1 MNLFIVESP
10 AKIKTIR
17 KFLGKDFE
25 IRASMGHVRE
35 IPKKGLGVNVSK
47 GFKAQFELIESKSR
61 NTKELLNLMKRAQTV
76 YFAQDLDREGELIAW
91 HLYDESQIEPEK
103 VKRVVFNEITKK
115 AVLDAIST
123 PRELNQSLID
133 AGMSRTILDRL
144 IGYKLSPLV
153 WNRFES
159 DVPLSVGRV
168 QTVALRIL
176 VDREREIDK
185 FVKEEFWNLKANFRE
200 GFSAEIV
207 LSRDKKLDAQ
217 TAEKLQQQMTPP
229 NAIVKGT
236 QSKTEKRKPRAPF
249 TTATLQQEAS
259 SKLRFSAKETMKI
272 AQELYE
278 GVPIENENRAL
289 ITYMRTDAVNL
300 SNEATDK
307 IREFIRGAYGVGYLP
322 SKEVKYKGKTKNAQE
337 AHEAIRPVYFDL
349 PPHRVRSYLKPK
361 QYDLYCLIWNK
372 AIACQMKP
380 AEFDSTV
387 VDIDING
394 VHFRVKGSIL
404 RFDGFL
410 RLYDDRDLESEKESS
425 AKGKSGPNSQKEI
438 RLPSLE
444 EGQKLEVEKIISEKK
459 FTKPSPRYTEAS
471 LVKYLEKNGIGRPST
486 YASIIET
493 LLKRGYTEL
502 KSRKFHVTSL
512 GKQLLD
518 WIAQNFQRVID
529 LKFTAM
535 VEASLDE
542 VARGELSWRDSVEQF
557 YQPLREQIVNLQG
570 FVEEELSEDQ
580 KKCPECDSELLVRS
594 GKYGQFMGCS
604 GFPECNF
611 ILKIGRKSSIRVRSS
626 GLPTGIY
633 CEICGG
639 EFHLRRSNKG
649 KVFECSNYP
658 ACHNKKTHLTQDEY
672 ATFKKVIKKHK
683 QSSATQS

>member
-35 IPKKGLGVNVSK
+35 IPRKGLGVNVKK
-47 GFKAQFELIESKSR
+47 GFSADFQLIESKSR
-61 NTKELLNLMKRAQTV
+61 NTKELLNLMERAEIV

-91 HLYDESQIEPEK
+91 HLYDESRIDPAK
-103 VKRVVFNEITKK
+103 VRRVVFNEITKK
-115 AVLDAIST
+115 AVIEAIKS
-123 PRELNQSLID
+123 PRDLNQSLID

-176 VDREREIDK
+176 VDREREIEK
-185 FVKEEFWNLKANFRE
+185 FVKEEFWNIKAKFKE

-207 LSRDKKLDAQ
+207 LAKDQKLD
-217 TAEKLQQQMTPP
+217 EKAAKVLLDRMNPP
-229 NAIVKGT
+229 NASV
-236 QSKTEKRKPRAPF
+236 SKIEAKVEKRNPRAPF

-259 SKLRFSAKETMKI
+259 SKLKFSAKETMQV

-300 SNEATDK
+300 SEEATTR
-307 IREFIRGAYGVGYLP
+307 IREFISGQYGKEYLP
-322 SKEVKYKGKTKNAQE
+322 EKPVNYKGKTKNAQE

-349 PPHRVRSYLKPK
+349 PPNKIKAYLKPK
-361 QYDLYCLIWNK
+361 QYELYELIWNK
-372 AIACQMKP
+372 AVACQMR
-380 AEFDSTV
+380 AAIFNATV
-387 VDIDING
+387 VSININD
-394 VHFRVKGSIL
+394 VPFRVKGSVL
-404 RFDGFL
+404 KFEGFL
-410 RLYDDRDLESEKESS
+410 KLYDDRDLESEKSS
-425 AKGKSGPNSQKEI
+425 GKSKPSQQKEVK
-438 RLPSLE
+438 LPSLE
-444 EGQKLEVEKIISEKK
+444 EGQRLEVDKLVPEKK

-493 LLKRGYTEL
+493 LMKRGYANL
-502 KSRKFHVTSL
+502 KSRKFYVSDL

-518 WIAQNFQRVID
+518 WISNNFNRVVD
-529 LKFTAM
+529 LKFTAL

-542 VARGELSWRDSVEQF
+542 VARGELPWRDSVEQF
-557 YQPLREQIVNLQG
+557 YKPLREQIINLQG
-570 FVEEELSEDQ
+570 FVEEDLSDEER
-580 KKCPECDSELLVRS
+580 KCPQCDKELLVRS

-604 GFPECNF
+604 GFPECDF
-611 ILKIGRKSSIRVRSS
+611 ILRNERRNRPIRSS
-626 GLPTGIY
+626 VGIPTGIY

-639 EFHLRRSNKG
+639 EYHLKRTKSG
-649 KVFECSNYP
+649 KHFSCSNYP
-658 ACHNKKTHLTQDEY
+658 RCHNTKTHLTQVEY
-672 ATFKKVIKKHK
+672 ERFQKIIRERRTSNV
-683 QSSATQS
+683 SSD

>member
-35 IPKKGLGVNVSK
+35 IPKKGLGVNVKK
-47 GFKAQFELIESKSR
+47 GFTAQFQLIESKSR
-61 NTKELLNLMKRAQTV
+61 NTKELLQLMKRAQTV

-185 FVKEEFWNLKANFRE
+185 FVKEEFWNLRASFQE

-207 LSRDKKLDAQ
+207 LPRDKKLDAQ
-217 TAEKLQQQMTPP
+217 TAEKLKTQMTPP
-229 NAIVKGT
+229 NAFIT
-236 QSKTEKRKPRAPF
+236 AIQSKTEKRKPRAPF

-259 SKLRFSAKETMKI
+259 SKLKFSAKETMQI

-278 GVPIENENRAL
+278 GLPIENENRAL

-300 SNEATDK
+300 SNEATTK
-307 IREFIRGAYGVGYLP
+307 IREFIDSEFGSEYLP
-322 SKEVKYKGKTKNAQE
+322 KKEVKYKGKTKNAQE

-349 PPHRVRSYLKPK
+349 PPNRVRAYLKPK

-394 VHFRVKGSIL
+394 VKFRVKGSIL
-404 RFDGFL
+404 KFDGFL
-410 RLYDDRDLESEKESS
+410 KLYDDRDLDSGKESNT
-425 AKGKSGPNSQKEI
+425 KDKSSPSVQKEI
-438 RLPSLE
+438 RLPALS
-444 EGQKLEVEKIISEKK
+444 EGQKLEVDKIISEKK

-502 KSRKFHVTSL
+502 KARKFHVTPL

-518 WIAQNFQRVID
+518 WIAQNFQRVVD

-542 VARGELSWRDSVEQF
+542 VARGELAWRDSVEQF
-557 YQPLREQIVNLQG
+557 YEPLREQIVNLQG

-580 KKCPECDSELLVRS
+580 KKCPECGSELLVRS

-611 ILKIGRKSSIRVRSS
+611 ILKIGRKSSIRVRSK

-639 EFHLRRSNKG
+639 EFHLRRSGSG
-649 KVFECSNYP
+649 KVFECSNFP
-658 ACHNKKTHLTQDEY
+658 TCHNKKTHLTQDEY
-672 ATFKKVIKKHK
+672 EKFKEVIKKHK
-683 QSSATQS
+683 QNSTAQA

>member
-35 IPKKGLGVNVSK
+35 IPKKGLGVNVNE
-47 GFKAQFELIESKSR
+47 GFSADFQLIESKSR
-61 NTKELLNLMKRAQTV
+61 NTNELLNLMKRAEIV

-91 HLYDESQIEPEK
+91 HLYDESRIDSAK
-103 VKRVVFNEITKK
+103 VRRVVFNEITRK
-115 AVLDAIST
+115 AVLEAIKS
-123 PRELNQSLID
+123 PRDLNQSLID

-176 VDREREIDK
+176 VDREREIEK
-185 FVKEEFWNLKANFRE
+185 FVKEEFWNIKANFKE

-207 LSRDKKLDAQ
+207 LGKDQKLD
-217 TAEKLQQQMTPP
+217 EKAANSLLEKMNPP
-229 NAIVKGT
+229 DAYV
-236 QSKTEKRKPRAPF
+236 SKIEAKVERRNPRAPF

-259 SKLRFSAKETMKI
+259 SKLKFSAKETMQV

-300 SNEATDK
+300 SDEATGR
-307 IREFIRGAYGVGYLP
+307 IRDYISGQYGKEYLP
-322 SKEVKYKGKTKNAQE
+322 NKPVNYKGKTKNAQE

-349 PPHRVRSYLKPK
+349 PPTKVKAYLKPK
-361 QYDLYCLIWNK
+361 QYELYELIWNK
-372 AIACQMKP
+372 AIACQMK
-380 AEFDSTV
+380 AAIFNATV

-394 VHFRVKGSIL
+394 VSFRVKGSIL
-404 RFDGFL
+404 KFDGFL
-410 RLYDDRDLESEKESS
+410 KLYDDRDLENERGSGKDSV
-425 AKGKSGPNSQKEI
+425 AKPSQQNEVK
-438 RLPSLE
+438 LPSLE
-444 EGQKLEVEKIISEKK
+444 EGQKLEVEKLVPEKK

-493 LLKRGYTEL
+493 LMKRGYAHL
-502 KSRKFHVTSL
+502 KSRKFHVSDL

-518 WIAQNFQRVID
+518 WIANNFNRVVD
-529 LKFTAM
+529 LKFTAL

-542 VARGELSWRDSVEQF
+542 VARGELPWRDSVEQF
-557 YQPLREQIVNLQG
+557 YKPLREQIINLQG
-570 FVEEELSEDQ
+570 FVEEDLSAEE
-580 KKCPECDSELLVRS
+580 KKCPECGNELLVRS

-604 GFPECNF
+604 SFPECNF
-611 ILKIGRKSSIRVRSS
+611 ILRNEKKMKSSRSS
-626 GLPTGIY
+626 VGIPTGIY
-633 CEICGG
+633 CEICSG
-639 EFHLRRSNKG
+639 EYHLKRTKSG
-649 KVFECSNYP
+649 KHFSCSNYP
-658 ACHNKKTHLTQDEY
+658 RCHNTKTHLTPAEY
-672 ATFKKVIKKHK
+672 EKFQKVIKERRT
-683 QSSATQS
+683 SNICSG

>member
-35 IPKKGLGVNVSK
+35 IPKKGLGVDVK
-47 GFKAQFELIESKSR
+47 QGFSADFQLIESKSR
-61 NTKELLNLMKRAQTV
+61 NTRELLNLMQKAHTV

-91 HLYDESQIEPEK
+91 HLYDESRIEPSK
-103 VKRVVFNEITKK
+103 VRRVVFNEITKK
-115 AVLDAIST
+115 AVLDAIES
-123 PRELNQSLID
+123 PRDLNQSLID

-176 VDREREIDK
+176 VDREREIEN
-185 FVKEEFWNLKANFRE
+185 FVKEEFWNLKANFKE

-207 LSRDKKLDAQ
+207 LPKDTRLDEKTAMELLEKMNPAQ
-217 TAEKLQQQMTPP
+217 ATVSK
-229 NAIVKGT
+229 V
-236 QSKTEKRKPRAPF
+236 QSKVEKRHPRAPF

-259 SKLRFSAKETMKI
+259 TKLKLSAKETMQI

-278 GVPIENENRAL
+278 GVPIEKENRAL

-300 SNEATDK
+300 SDEATSK
-307 IREFIRGAYGVGYLP
+307 IRDFIRAHFGKEYLP
-322 SKEVKYKGKTKNAQE
+322 TKAIQYKGKAKNAQE

-349 PPHRVRSYLKPK
+349 PPQKVKAYLKPK
-361 QYDLYCLIWNK
+361 QYELYRLIWDK
-372 AIACQMKP
+372 AIACQMK
-380 AEFDSTV
+380 AAAFDSTV
-387 VDIDING
+387 VDIDINE
-394 VHFRVKGSIL
+394 VAFRVKGSVL

-410 RLYDDRDLESEKESS
+410 KLYDDRDLDSEKGLVNGNS
-425 AKGKSGPNSQKEI
+425 AKISEQNEVS
-438 RLPSLE
+438 LPFLE
-444 EGQKLEVEKIISEKK
+444 EGQTLQVLKIIPEKK

-493 LLKRGYTEL
+493 LLRRGYTHL
-502 KSRKFHVTSL
+502 KARKFHVTEL

-518 WIAQNFQRVID
+518 WIADNFQRVID

-542 VARGELSWRDSVEQF
+542 VARGELPWRDSVKQF
-557 YQPLREQIVNLQG
+557 YQPLREQIIRLQG
-570 FVEEELSEDQ
+570 FVEEDLSDDDRN
-580 KKCPECDSELLVRS
+580 CPQCGKELLVRS

-604 GFPECNF
+604 GFPECDF
-611 ILKIGRKSSIRVRSS
+611 ILKSEKRVKTFSQFA
-626 GLPTGIY
+626 GIPTGIY
-633 CEICGG
+633 CEICSG
-639 EFHLRRSNKG
+639 EYHLRRNRSG
-649 KVFECSNYP
+649 KHFVCSNYP
-658 ACHNKKTHLTQDEY
+658 RCHNTKTHLTQTEY
-672 ATFKKVIKKHK
+672 EKFQKVVRERKTLSK
-683 QSSATQS
+683 

>member
-47 GFKAQFELIESKSR
+47 GFKAQFQLIESKSR
-61 NTKELLNLMKRAQTV
+61 NTKELLNLMRRAQTV

-153 WNRFES
+153 WNRFDS

-176 VDREREIDK
+176 VDREREIEN

-200 GFSAEIV
+200 GFSAEIF
-207 LSRDKKLDAQ
+207 LPRDKKLNAE
-217 TAEKLQQQMTPP
+217 TAENLLKQMTPP
-229 NAIVKGT
+229 EAIVSGI

-259 SKLRFSAKETMKI
+259 SKLKFSAKETMQI

-278 GVPIENENRAL
+278 GLPIENENRAL

-307 IREFIRGAYGVGYLP
+307 IREFIRIEYGTNYLP
-322 SKEVKYKGKTKNAQE
+322 SEAVKYKGKTKNAQE

-349 PPHRVRSYLKPK
+349 PPNRVRSYLKPK

-372 AIACQMKP
+372 AVACQMKP
-380 AEFDSTV
+380 AAFDSTV

-394 VHFRVKGSIL
+394 IHFRIKGSIL

-410 RLYDDRDLESEKESS
+410 KLYDDRDLESDKEAGVKSKSS
-425 AKGKSGPNSQKEI
+425 ASSQKEV
-438 RLPSLE
+438 RLPILK
-444 EGQKLEVEKIISEKK
+444 EGQRLDVEKIIPEKK

-502 KSRKFHVTSL
+502 KSRKFQVTHL

-518 WIAQNFQRVID
+518 WIAQNFQRVVD

-580 KKCPECDSELLVRS
+580 KKCPECGSELLVRS

-604 GFPECNF
+604 SFPECNF
-611 ILKIGRKSSIRVRSS
+611 ILKISKKSSIRVRSA

-633 CEICGG
+633 CGICGG
-639 EFHLRRSNKG
+639 EFHLRRSNQG
-649 KVFECSNYP
+649 KLFECSNYP
-658 ACHNKKTHLTQDEY
+658 ACHNKKTHLTTGEY
-672 ATFKKVIKKHK
+672 ETFKEVLKKHK
-683 QSSATQS
+683 QSSATHS